1 MNILSI
7 KFYKIMDI
15 IKCSICLN
23 MLYTSVHADI
33 VG

>member
-15 IKCSICLN
+15 IKSSIYLN
-23 MLYTSVHADI
+23 MLDTSVHADI